1 MGKPK
6 AQKMIVRP
14 SGKNE
19 ECITVIKGSRAKAK
33 GLTKSQIKR
42 IRIKETLN
50 KSSLVEGEK

>member
-19 ECITVIKGSRAKAK
+19 ECINKRI
-33 GLTKSQIKR
+33 KSQSQR
-42 IRIKETLN
+42 IN
-50 KSSLVEGEK
+50 

>member
-19 ECITVIKGSRAKAK
+19 ECITVIKGSKAKAK
-33 GLTKSQIKR
+33 GLTKSQIER
-42 IRIKETLN
+42 LRIKQTLERQ
-50 KSSLVEGEK
+50 VPTRPVW